1 VYGSGSVNG
10 RGLRLAALG
19 VAVAAITL
27 LSACSPGADFPAV
40 LVPPPPRPDATMNPA
55 EVRQATDDLISQR
68 DHLTADAQNNGQ
80 PAAPAAAP
88 AAATPATTGSVPQQ
102 AKKKAQAA
110 PPAGGTTQTA
120 GADAKP

>member
-1 VYGSGSVNG
+1 MNG

-19 VAVAAITL
+19 VAVATATL

-40 LVPPPPRPDATMNPA
+40 LVPPPPRPDTTMNPA
-55 EVRQATDDLISQR
+55 EVQQATDDLISQR
-68 DHLTADAQNNGQ
+68 DHLTADTQNNGQ
-80 PAAPAAAP
+80 PPAPAAAP
-88 AAATPATTGSVPQQ
+88 AAAIPATTGSVPQQ
-102 AKKKAQAA
+102 PKKKNKAQAA